1 MSLICRCSHSRGVLI
16 ERGSTVYDIEG
27 EEERERKSVFKKVP
41 NDECVGV
48 IADSCKMYINL

>member
-27 EEERERKSVFKKVP
+27 EEGRKGEEK
-41 NDECVGV
+41 C
-48 IADSCKMYINL
+48 L